1 MFDLLGIEV
10 KLTPEEWAL
19 HATIL
24 FVAFILFVSAHP
36 LLGLFRDGIKV
47 NRRVKVLRSFVV
59 LFVILQAIDIILMHG
74 ITEYENDVFN
84 LGKSILLIY
93 VSTIIFNIASNWSV
107 KRFGKSKKVDGK
119 DSYIATYY
127 SRMSDIVTIILL
139 SLLTLY
145 FLIEIWSLDN
155 LLQTTSIFGVFFA
168 FLALTNAI
176 WAPDIYYGL
185 VILNC
190 NQLEDGDT
198 FYMDNDKTMYII
210 HRINFIYTVLLNVHN
225 NHRTVIRNSR
235 LFEGRIENLTK
246 RASMDGL
253 RSSIDYKIGYP
264 LQGDIPIAER
274 KAAVEAFKK
283 GINKM
288 FSAAETEIK
297 KSNSAYLRGD
307 LGLEWC
313 LNRVDDY
320 ALVYRLSYYLEVL
333 PSTRLA
339 RKVRE
344 QINGAQS
351 LVNEIVYE
359 QSVLHDVHLETPML
373 IQRV

>member
-1 MFDLLGIEV
+1 MIELFDIQV
-10 KLTPEEWAL
+10 KLTPEEWIL

-24 FVAFILFVSAHP
+24 FVAFLLFVSARP
-36 LLGLFRDGIKV
+36 LLGLFRHRV
-47 NRRVKVLRSFVV
+47 NNSRRIKVLRSFITLFVV
-59 LFVILQAIDIILMHG
+59 LQVIDVVLMHG
-74 ITEYENDVFN
+74 IAEYENDVFN
-84 LGKSILLIY
+84 LGKSILLVY
-93 VSTIIFNIASNWSV
+93 FSIILFDIASNWSV
-107 KRFGKSKKVDGK
+107 KRFGKHKKVDGK
-119 DSYIATYY
+119 NSYIATYY
-127 SRMSDIVTIILL
+127 SRMSDIVIIILL

-198 FYMDNDKTMYII
+198 FYMHNDKTMYII

-235 LFEGRIENLTK
+235 LFQGRVENLTK
-246 RASMDGL
+246 RASLDGL

-264 LQGDIPIAER
+264 LDTDTPIAER
-274 KAAVEAFKK
+274 AAAVESFKK
-283 GINKM
+283 RVNKM
-288 FSAAETEIK
+288 FSAAEMEVKESKGTH
-297 KSNSAYLRGD
+297 LRCD
-307 LGLEWC
+307 LGLEWH
-313 LNRVDDY
+313 LDRVDDY
-320 ALVYRLSYYLEVL
+320 ALVYRLSYYLKVL

-344 QINGAQS
+344 HINGTQS
-351 LVNEIVYE
+351 LVNEIVYK
-359 QSVLHDVHLETPML
+359 QSILHDVHLETPIL
-373 IQRV
+373 IQKV